1 MPIGPVYAIPPRSPM
16 CREAAL
22 GGTHGVAY
30 LLSPQ
35 MPLLRFETVSIC
47 FGRDLLLDHAS
58 CQIEPGERVCL
69 IGRNGAGKS
78 TLLRIAEGSL
88 APDEGEVWRE
98 PNLRISQLPQELLVT
113 GDETVF
119 EVVAGGL
126 PQLGAL
132 LAEYHHVSHEVGEDA
147 SLMRRMEVL
156 QHEIELHD
164 GWRMHERVDQVLA
177 THQLSP
183 DDRVA
188 ELSGGWRRRV
198 ALART
203 LVSEPDLL
211 LLDEPTNH
219 LDVEVIQWLEDALL
233 DFRGGVLFVTHDR
246 ALLTRL
252 ATRILELDRGKLTSW
267 PGDYP
272 TFLARKAAAL
282 EEEERHQAL
291 FDKKLAQEEAWIRRG
306 IKARRTRNE
315 GRVRVLV
322 AMREE
327 RRRRRELQGRA
338 QFSVEEA
345 KASGK
350 LVIEADHLSFAWQGA
365 PLVRDFSMRI
375 RRGDRIGLIG
385 PNGVGKTTLLKLLL
399 GEVAPSAGRVRL
411 GTRLEVAYFD
421 QLREQL
427 DPELT
432 VAESIVAGGEYF
444 EVAGERRHVL
454 GYLQDFLFSPE
465 RARTPVG
472 SLSGGERSRLLLAR
486 LFAKPANLLVLDE
499 PTNDLD
505 IETLELLEERL
516 LEFSGTIL
524 LVSHDRAFVD
534 NVVTSTLAF
543 EGEGNVYEY
552 VGGYSDWLRQRRAP
566 AAASAAEPGPKPV
579 KVAVQPAGIP
589 AKLSGK
595 ERRELEALPAQI
607 EALEQLQHE
616 LGEQVSEPAFY
627 RRPAEEREPFEKRL
641 AALPGE
647 LEAAYS
653 RWASLDARR

>member
-1 MPIGPVYAIPPRSPM
+1 
-16 CREAAL
+16 
-22 GGTHGVAY
+22 
-30 LLSPQ
+30 
-35 MPLLRFETVSIC
+35 MPLLRFETVSIS

-78 TLLRIAEGSL
+78 TLLRIAEGSI

-98 PNLRISQLPQELLVT
+98 PSLRISQLPQELLVAN
-113 GDETVF
+113 DETVF
-119 EVVAGGL
+119 DVVAGGL
-126 PQLGAL
+126 PELGAL
-132 LAEYHHVSHEVGEDA
+132 LAEYHHVSHEVGDDA
-147 SLMRRMEVL
+147 SLMPRMEQL
-156 QHEIELHD
+156 QHEIERHD

-183 DDRVA
+183 DDPVA

-198 ALART
+198 ALARA

-267 PGDYP
+267 PGNYAK
-272 TFLARKAAAL
+272 FLERKAAAL
-282 EEEERHQAL
+282 EEEERHHAL

-315 GRVRVLV
+315 GRVRALV

-327 RRRRRELQGRA
+327 RRARREVQGRA

-350 LVIEADHLSFAWQGA
+350 LVIEAEKISFAWDGA
-365 PLVRDFSMRI
+365 PLVRDFSIRI

-399 GEVAPSAGRVRL
+399 GELAPSAGRVRL

-421 QLREQL
+421 QLRERL
-427 DPELT
+427 DPDLT
-432 VAESIVAGGEYF
+432 VAESIVVGGEYF
-444 EVAGERRHVL
+444 ELGGERRHVL
-454 GYLQDFLFSPE
+454 GYLQEFLFSPE

-486 LFAKPANLLVLDE
+486 LFAKPANVLVLDE

-552 VGGYSDWLRQRRAP
+552 VGGYTDWLRQRRRPAP
-566 AAASAAEPGPKPV
+566 AAAAEAKPAPR
-579 KVAVQPAGIP
+579 KVEAEATSTP
-589 AKLSGK
+589 AKLNGK

-616 LGEQVSEPAFY
+616 LAAQVSEPSFY
-627 RRPAEEREPFEKRL
+627 ERPAAERAPIEQRL
-641 AALPGE
+641 AGLPAE
-647 LEAAYS
+647 LEAAYA
-653 RWASLDARR
+653 RWASLEGRR